1 MRFRRGGVQRDE
13 LPAMVQSGDNLN
25 NRNTFG
31 VIGSAGARSIELA
44 TRFFF

>member
-31 VIGSAGARSIELA
+31 VIGSAGGARSIELA
-44 TRFFF
+44 ARFF